1 MIMTENLL
9 QKLEEKMMSLL
20 TDIEESRKQIQRLQH
35 ENNNLRVEV
44 DNQRSE
50 RERQARKLQDLISIL
65 DTVSD
70 SDTDSSSSSA
80 GSITSNAILSS
91 VKPVLVQQG

>member
-1 MIMTENLL
+1 MTENLL

-20 TDIEESRKQIQRLQH
+20 TDIEDSRKQIQRLQH

-70 SDTDSSSSSA
+70 TDAVSSPA
-80 GSITSNAILSS
+80 GSITSNAILSP
-91 VKPVLVQQG
+91 VKPMLVQQG